1 MASSRAL
8 VFGFGGDDVVA
19 KVRTMTT
26 TMIERSKMSDI
37 QLKKMRDF
45 VDVVAGAA
53 VVEGKC
59 DLWS

>member
-8 VFGFGGDDVVA
+8 VFGFGGDAVVA
-19 KVRTMTT
+19 KGRTLT
-26 TMIERSKMSDI
+26 TMIERSKVSDI